1 MTDSVGVCG
10 ALFLPSNRKSDRNVV
25 SHQDLTSLLSSKVN
39 GVGSH
44 PVNAYIGKILR
55 LILRFGEVDALR
67 SARLYN
73 PFGWPTPEGEL
84 DGCAGKG
91 LPHDAAEHPDAH

>member
-1 MTDSVGVCG
+1 VGTD
-10 ALFLPSNRKSDRNVV
+10 DR
-25 SHQDLTSLLSSKVN
+25 
-39 GVGSH
+39 G
-44 PVNAYIGKILR
+44 R